1 MKSSK
6 LIFAESFRLF
16 KAHWGKCIGIALF
29 FGICSAL
36 VQNVLVAQ
44 IAKGS
49 EMAFVTGQLAYIIL
63 GFALLFLGMVA
74 ILFSVILNSAGRV
87 SVIHVVDVFNSG
99 EDRPFWQL
107 VSESFRKALSY
118 MWVAFLMMFA
128 VTTGFVALVVPGM
141 FLAVVLMFATYANVV
156 DGKKGLDAL
165 AYSKQLFK
173 GRFWQILVKML
184 YPAIWMLVY
193 MLALAVLGGLV
204 FLLYKFAGS
213 IWAVILGSL
222 LGFAALIGFVIL
234 TGTSLVY
241 TYKAYREVQATD
253 AATADMDAMSKERKK
268 LKALAWI
275 GVVLLMAI
283 TIAVGYFSVTS
294 PTFRSYLTNDTHTS
308 NDMNDTYRDYGIEFE
323 RPATWEFVGPTDR
336 EGAMEGLSYFG
347 PKTAAGD
354 DREERGYIEILRFDG
369 VPGTASNG
377 TPHIADVFIKTL
389 EDAKKAGEV
398 KSFSTEEKDFGTFKA
413 TVITTVEDMN
423 GEPVVGTVAII
434 KSVDS
439 VYIFDGLANPEYKE
453 DLKNALDMMLRSVK
467 FYDDQKSGESN
478 M

>member
-1 MKSSK
+1 MKPSK
-6 LIFAESFRLF
+6 LLFAESFQLF

-29 FGICSAL
+29 FGICSGL

-44 IAKGS
+44 IAKGA
-49 EMAFVTGQLAYIIL
+49 EIAFVTGQTAYIVL
-63 GFALLFLGMVA
+63 GFVLLLLGMVA

-87 SVIHVVDVFNSG
+87 SIIHTVDVFNSG

-118 MWVAFLMMFA
+118 MWVVFLTMFA
-128 VTTGFVALVVPGM
+128 VTTGFVFFVVPGM
-141 FLAVVLMFATYANVV
+141 FLAVALMFATYANVV

-165 AYSKQLFK
+165 AYSKQLLK
-173 GRFWQILVKML
+173 GRFWQIVGKTL
-184 YPAIWMLVY
+184 YPAVWMLTY

-204 FLLYKFAGS
+204 FLLYKFAGPM
-213 IWAVILGSL
+213 WAMILGL
-222 LGFAALIGFVIL
+222 IIGLAALVGFVIL
-234 TGTSLVY
+234 TGASIVY
-241 TYKAYREVQATD
+241 AYKVYREVQATD
-253 AATADMDAMSKERKK
+253 TAAADMDAMSKERKK
-268 LKALAWI
+268 LKTLAWI

-283 TIAVGYFSVTS
+283 TMTVGYLSVTN
-294 PTFRSYLTNDTHTS
+294 PTFRAYLMNDTHKGE
-308 NDMNDTYRDYGIEFE
+308 NMGATYKDYGIEFE

-336 EGAMEGLSYFG
+336 DGAIEGLSYFG
-347 PKTAAGD
+347 PQDAAGD
-354 DREERGYIEILRFDG
+354 DREERGYIEILGFDG
-369 VPGTASNG
+369 APGTASNG

-389 EDAKKAGEV
+389 EDGKKAGEV

-423 GEPVVGTVAII
+423 GEPVVGIVALI

-439 VYIFDGLANPEYKE
+439 VYIFDGLADPEYKE